1 MVRHARRMPRFRV
14 QQGENRVDVD
24 AVTVMEARAKA
35 VVDHGFRDDDS
46 LTALPFDG
54 DRPPPSP
61 VAPPLPLPRPTVDA
75 ALRRPRPGS
84 GELTEAQRV
93 VRPASVLGS
102 LGALVVLTAFLFTV
116 VIAGVTGMVRYSTR
130 VGALGDCAR
139 VGLCIRTPL
148 ETVEERT
155 GVRLPD
161 GVDLIRSSASRD
173 GHFVGA
179 LVGLPVGVDAPQLPD
194 GMRAPVTRRAASALR
209 SASASGLEGTSAG
222 PVGLFT
228 GTANGRTI
236 LFLRYD
242 VDR

>member
-1 MVRHARRMPRFRV
+1 MLGGCPDSASSRARTGWTSTPSRSWRPERRPSWTT
-14 QQGENRVDVD
+14 GS
-24 AVTVMEARAKA
+24 AT
-35 VVDHGFRDDDS
+35 
-46 LTALPFDG
+46 TAACPPCPSPATG
-54 DRPPPSP
+54 RRRPP
-61 VAPPLPLPRPTVDA
+61 L
-75 ALRRPRPGS
+75 RPRPRPRSRPDGRRRTPAS
-84 GELTEAQRV
+84 PTRV
-93 VRPASVLGS
+93 RCNSPTRSASVRPPSVLGS

-116 VIAGVTGMVRYSTR
+116 VIAGVTGIVKYSTR

-139 VGLCIRTPL
+139 VGLCVRTPL
-148 ETVEERT
+148 ATVEERT

-179 LVGLPVGVDAPQLPD
+179 LVGLPAGVDAPQLPD
-194 GMRAPVTRRAASALR
+194 GMSAPVTRRAASALR

-228 GTANGRTI
+228 GMANGRTI

-242 VDR
+242 ADR